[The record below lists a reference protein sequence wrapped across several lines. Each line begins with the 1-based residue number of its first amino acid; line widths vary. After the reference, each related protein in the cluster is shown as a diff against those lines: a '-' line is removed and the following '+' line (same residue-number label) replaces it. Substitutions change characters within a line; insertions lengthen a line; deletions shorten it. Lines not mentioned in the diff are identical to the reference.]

1 MNKQWFTAQELAGL
15 NGMPSTDRRVRS
27 KETAENWQA
36 RKRSNAKGLE
46 YHFSSLPHLTQQDL
60 AKQQAKAM
68 LQECDTVVVA
78 AKQLVAKL
86 EAEELTVKTAV
97 QESKNIG
104 LVRFNSLP
112 ESRQERASAK
122 MAILS
127 ALDAFIEP
135 YCMAGRKT
143 EGTLRFIDAYNQ
155 RQLDLPEWVITHRQK
170 LSQATL
176 YRWQKKR
183 EQEGIVALAGAY
195 KLERPHMVETFPR
208 MEKFLIAIL
217 TSKPHL
223 ASKAHTLLD
232 MVAEQAKQEHD
243 WVVPS
248 TSSIRRWVNKWLVTH
263 SAEFA
268 YVTDPDGFNGKHR
281 PVFQKM
287 YQRYELPNDVWEFDS
302 TPVDVQLNV
311 DGKLK
316 RYTIIGAI
324 DVMTRRVQ
332 LLLTPTSD
340 SEGICLLL
348 RKCLLSWG
356 LPNENG
362 ICKTDNGSDY
372 VSKRTTGIFNLLEI
386 NLERAKAFSGWE
398 KPFIERFFRTM
409 SHGLMELLPGYIGH
423 NVSDR
428 KKIEAVR
435 AFCERIGKNRAKGE
449 KEALEL
455 ALTPE
460 QLEKALNDWLE
471 FHYHHEPHDGL
482 GNLSPFQKY
491 QQSRYQPRLI
501 NQEHALDMLLQY
513 IGEATVIRGKVAA
526 DSLKYTAPE
535 LMQPEWDRRRVR
547 VFLDPANVGRATLYP
562 LDDWGTYVEAINDE
576 LVGTAMAPDEFRAS
590 RKAATKVLRD
600 FRREAKRLEDEFEIN
615 EIAARMLAAK
625 KAQNQGVVGM
635 PLSSRDHENAAIT
648 ALSTSANALINKP
661 EQSFSDEER
670 EALAR
675 RREQDRQLMRQQE
688 ESKAKLLKSEEEQA
702 WHLSRKACNEP
713 LSDKE
718 SAWLEQYRKDYYL
731 VARRIDFTLRKEQ
744 ELKVQQGL

>member
-1 MNKQWFTAQELAGL
+1 MSKLWFSVQELIGL
-15 NGMPSTDRRVRS
+15 DGLPGTAFGVRKKADS
-27 KETAENWQA
+27 EGWESRKKE
-36 RKRSNAKGLE
+36 KGKGLE
-46 YHFSSLPHLTQQDL
+46 YHLGSLPLVTQQAV
-60 AKQQAKAM
+60 AKQKATDL
-68 LQECDTVVVA
+68 LQENDTVVVA

-86 EAEELTVKTAV
+86 EAEEQAAKTAI
-97 QESKNIG
+97 QENKCNG

-112 ESRQERASAK
+112 EKRQERATAK
-122 MAILS
+122 MMILS
-127 ALDAFIEP
+127 ALDAFVEP
-135 YCMAGRKT
+135 YSMAGQKT
-143 EGTLRFIDAYNQ
+143 DGILRFVAAYNQ
-155 RQLDLPEWVITHRQK
+155 RQLDLPEWVTAHRQK
-170 LSQATL
+170 LSQPTL
-176 YRWQKKR
+176 YRWLKKR
-183 EQEGIVALAGAY
+183 EQEGIIALAGAY
-195 KLERPHMVETFPR
+195 NVERPHLVESFPR
-208 MEKFLIAIL
+208 MEKFLVAVL

-223 ASKAHTLLD
+223 ASKAHTLRV
-232 MVAEQAKQEHD
+232 MVEHQAGQEVD

-248 TSSIRRWVNKWLVTH
+248 HSSLRRWVSKWLAAH

-268 YVTDPDGFNGKHR
+268 YVTDPDGYNGKHR

-311 DGKLK
+311 AGKLK

-332 LLLTPTSD
+332 LLLAPTSD

-372 VSKRTTGIFNLLEI
+372 VSKRTTGIFNLLDI
-386 NLERAKAFSGWE
+386 RLERAKAFSGWE

-460 QLEKALNDWLE
+460 LLEQALGDWLE
-471 FHYHHEPHDGL
+471 YHYHHAPHDGL

-491 QQSRYQPRLI
+491 QQSGYQPRQI
-501 NQEHALDMLLQY
+501 SEPHALDQLLHFVTD
-513 IGEATVIRGKVAA
+513 ATVIRGKVSA
-526 DSLKYTAPE
+526 DGLKYTAHE
-535 LMQPEWDRRRVR
+535 LMQPEWDRRRVQ
-547 VFLDPANVGRATLYP
+547 VFLDPCNVGRAILYP
-562 LDDWGTYVEAINDE
+562 LDSWGSYVEATNDE
-576 LVGTAMAPDEFRAS
+576 LIGTAMAPDEFRAS
-590 RKAATKVLRD
+590 RKAATKKLNN
-600 FRREAKRLEDEFEIN
+600 FRRDTKQLGLEFDIN
-615 EIAARMLAAK
+615 DVAARMLAAK
-625 KAQNQGVVGM
+625 KAQNQSLVGLPM
-635 PLSSRDHENAAIT
+635 GSRAHDNDAIT
-648 ALSTSANALINKP
+648 ALSNAATTLLNQP
-661 EQSFSDEER
+661 EQHFTDTER

-675 RREQDRQLMRQQE
+675 RREQERQLLRQQE
-688 ESKAKLLKSEEEQA
+688 ERKATLIRSEEQQA
-702 WHLSRKACNEP
+702 WHLSRKALSEA

-718 SAWLEQYRKDYYL
+718 QAWLGQYRKDYYL
-731 VARRIDFTLRKEQ
+731 VARRIDYTLRKEQ
-744 ELKVQQGL
+744 EAKAQG